1 MQLDRKVLAF
11 GQLPSSKGDLYVP
24 ASGRKAFVHNIVIH
38 NTNTTA
44 EDVVLNYHDGST
56 EKQWLSQTIAA
67 GDTLTLDFPGEGDV
81 VGVGGKYTGNTD
93 TASKVTFKF
102 SGTEEVPDT
111 IQDDVLWEWNG
122 NDITQFGNGSGTP
135 DHTYGSPDGT
145 LSVGAVPTA
154 STDVPS
160 GDVLL
165 YTTGTATS
173 AHAHFY
179 INDLPSLP
187 ERFIYRARLGPRVG
201 GGTTQPMLIAAG
213 QDELHWYGTAYSG
226 GGVLQVQLGNNR
238 DAVFVAGHYIA
249 TSIGDENFGTIVE
262 LDCMLVDPSTGVDP
276 QINVG
281 LREFRGGLWTAGLGG
296 PAWSSFGSP
305 PSIYDASWQSGGT
318 IKNPGVAFLCNGT
331 AAVSWVGELQI
342 LRHPWQKV
350 A

>member
-24 ASGRKAFVHNIVIH
+24 ASGRKGYVHNVTLH
-38 NTNTTA
+38 NTNTTS
-44 EDVVLNYHDGST
+44 EDVALNYHDGTS
-56 EKQWLSQTIAA
+56 EHEILSESIPA
-67 GDTLTLDFPGEGDV
+67 GDTLYLTFPGEGEV
-81 VGVGGKYTGNTD
+81 VDPGGKLTGNTT

-102 SGTEEVPDT
+102 SGTEEVPGT
-111 IQDDVLWEWNG
+111 IQDDIIWEWNG
-122 NDITQFGNGSGTP
+122 TDITQFGNGSGTP
-135 DHTYGSPDGT
+135 DHTYGTPDGT

-160 GDVLL
+160 GNVLL

-201 GGTTQPMLIAAG
+201 AGTTQPMLIAGG
-213 QDELHWYGTAYSG
+213 QDELHWIGTAYSTG
-226 GGVLQVQLGNNR
+226 GALQIQFGNNR
-238 DAVFVAGHYIA
+238 DGIFTAAHYLVS
-249 TSIGDENFGTIVE
+249 SISDENTGLLVE
-262 LDCMLVDPSTGVDP
+262 LDCMLIDPDTGVDP
-276 QINVG
+276 QINLGV
-281 LREFRGGLWTAGLGG
+281 REFRGGLWSAGLGG
-296 PAWSSFGSP
+296 PAWSTFGSP
-305 PSIYDASWQSGGT
+305 PAIYDSSWQSGGT

-342 LRHPWQKV
+342 LRHPWAKV

>member
-1 MQLDRKVLAF
+1 MFLLTCF

-111 IQDDVLWEWNG
+111 IQDNVLWEWNG
-122 NDITQFGNGSGTP
+122 MDITQFGDGAGTP
-135 DHTYGSPDGT
+135 DYTYGTPDGT
-145 LSVGAVPTA
+145 LSVSTPTLP
-154 STDVPS
+154 DVPS
-160 GDVLL
+160 GNVLR

-173 AHAHFY
+173 ALALFA
-179 INDLPSLP
+179 INDLPTLP
-187 ERFIYRARLGPRVG
+187 ERFIYRIRLGDYDTGCAPSALFAAQDG
-201 GGTTQPMLIAAG
+201 THHFHFGWYTTQTTWAI
-213 QDELHWYGTAYSG
+213 
-226 GGVLQVQLGNNR
+226 GNNNSGIYEAGIYLRAGGPGAIDSGIVFEFDVMLR
-238 DAVFVAGHYIA
+238 DP
-249 TSIGDENFGTIVE
+249 D
-262 LDCMLVDPSTGVDP
+262 TGVDP
-276 QINVG
+276 QMNAIVSDYGIVNQGYVK
-281 LREFRGGLWTAGLGG
+281 GGAVWTTWGG
-296 PAWSSFGSP
+296 SSAAYHS
-305 PSIYDASWQSGGT
+305 SWQSGGSV
-318 IKNPGVAFLCNGT
+318 KNPGVMFTCNGT
-331 AAVSWVGELQI
+331 AQTSWIGELQI
-342 LRHPWQKV
+342 LRHPWAKV